1 LGEFTIFSA
10 SADKRKIFGRHPMF
24 SGIQE
29 KSSRFWSEIDA
40 VLVINL
46 EHSTDRWQDFLAL
59 SRNIIPQELVHRITA
74 VPGEKIG
81 GYGQRPWFRG
91 GFRADTWARRGG
103 CVLSHRRA
111 LELARDRGWKRVL
124 ILEDDVEFCSG
135 FSSSANELG
144 LAMSDNS
151 FEWDM
156 VYLGFTKAKGPFK
169 TLRMLT
175 GGRHVTQIFGCHCT
189 HAYIVNSNMQ
199 DWLLRKLPDES
210 SIWPWL
216 ALHRAIDRWFSSHLG
231 IRFKV
236 LAVSPPMINQRT
248 GFSEILGKFSNIAC
262 AIDNPQE
269 FPICKGSC
277 FFLLCV
283 YKLLICYISYAYNFL
298 SAARKLFM
306 GF

>member
-1 LGEFTIFSA
+1 
-10 SADKRKIFGRHPMF
+10 MF

-46 EHSTDRWQDFLAL
+46 DHSTDRWQDFLTQTK
-59 SRNIIPQELVHRITA
+59 SIIPQELVYRVTA
-74 VPGEKIG
+74 VPGEKII

-103 CVLSHRRA
+103 CLLSHRKA

-124 ILEDDVEFCSG
+124 ILEDDVEFSSG
-135 FSSSANELG
+135 FLSNANELG
-144 LAMSDNS
+144 LAMSDS
-151 FEWDM
+151 AFEWDM
-156 VYLGFTKAKGPFK
+156 IYLGFTNAKGPFK
-169 TLRMLT
+169 TIKMLT
-175 GGRHVTQIFGCHCT
+175 GSCHVTQIFGCHCT
-189 HAYIVNSNMQ
+189 HAYIVNSHMQ
-199 DWLLRKLPDES
+199 NWLLRKLPDES

-216 ALHRAIDRWFSSHLG
+216 AFHRAIDRWFSSHLG

-236 LAVSPPMINQRT
+236 LAVSPPLINQRS
-248 GFSEILGKFSNIAC
+248 GFSDILGRFSNIAC
-262 AIDNPQE
+262 ACENPQE
-269 FPICKGSC
+269 ISIHKGSC
-277 FFLLCV
+277 FFLLCI
-283 YKLLICYISYAYNFL
+283 YKLLISYIIYVYNFL